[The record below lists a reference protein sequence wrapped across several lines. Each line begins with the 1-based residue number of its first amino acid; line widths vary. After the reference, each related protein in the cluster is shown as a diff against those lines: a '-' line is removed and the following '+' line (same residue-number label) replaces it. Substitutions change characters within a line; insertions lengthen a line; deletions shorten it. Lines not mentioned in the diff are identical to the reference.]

1 MSFAWTPER
10 VRFMANADA
19 HTDYY
24 QKLARWLAPWLP
36 KNGHV
41 CDAGCGLG
49 SLSLALCARGNGS
62 RPEPSGSGGT
72 SGKKAGE

>member
-49 SLSLALCARGNGS
+49 SLSLALL
-62 RPEPSGSGGT
+62 P
-72 SGKKAGE
+72 